1 MNRALA
7 AYRLMAYVVGVL
19 LIVLVFIGI
28 PLQFGAGHP
37 GVVGL
42 VGPIHGACY
51 ILYLFAAANLA
62 RDMRFSFKELLAI
75 FGAGMVP
82 FLAFV
87 VERRVTRQVFGQQRA
102 AVGLAA
108 PASGPVP
115 QP

>member
-1 MNRALA
+1 VNRALA

-19 LIVLVFIGI
+19 LIVLVLVGI

-37 GVVGL
+37 GVVGV

-51 ILYLFAAANLA
+51 IIYLFSAANLA
-62 RDMRFSFKELLAI
+62 RDERFSFKELLAI

-87 VERRVTRQVFGQQRA
+87 VERRVTHRVLSHERTDGEF
-102 AVGLAA
+102 AA
-108 PASGPVP
+108 PASGPVA